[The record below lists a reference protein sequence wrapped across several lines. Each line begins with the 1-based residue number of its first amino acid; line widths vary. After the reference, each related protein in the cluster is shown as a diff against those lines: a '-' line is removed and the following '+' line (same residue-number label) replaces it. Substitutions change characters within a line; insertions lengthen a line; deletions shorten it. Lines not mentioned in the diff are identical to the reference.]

1 MVHKEVD
8 AAFKVSRASRRTPG
22 FLGNNELENGLRLA
36 GSSFLD
42 VLHDVGNGT
51 ICIFDIKTGIGGLG
65 SRQIN
70 QYWNVATNAFK
81 DAQRIYILEVRP

>member
-1 MVHKEVD
+1 L
-8 AAFKVSRASRRTPG
+8 P
-22 FLGNNELENGLRLA
+22 NGLRVA

-70 QYWNVATNAFK
+70 QYWDAAKDAFK
-81 DAQRIYILEVRP
+81 GYAQRIYILEVRP